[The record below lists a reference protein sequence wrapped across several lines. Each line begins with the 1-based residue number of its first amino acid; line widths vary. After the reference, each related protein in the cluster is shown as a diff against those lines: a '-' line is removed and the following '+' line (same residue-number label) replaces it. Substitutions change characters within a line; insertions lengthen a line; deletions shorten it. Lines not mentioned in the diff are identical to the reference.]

1 MVFMMI
7 SVKKVST
14 GQMWKHE
21 ESGEVYVVTSL
32 YRDVLASYALLR
44 TANQITSESNR
55 RARVVRTESGEGIAG
70 FMLADLL

>member
-1 MVFMMI
+1 
-7 SVKKVST
+7 
-14 GQMWKHE
+14 MWKHE

-44 TANQITSESNR
+44 TANQTSESNR
-55 RARVVRTESGEGIAG
+55 RARVVKTESGEAIAG

>member
-1 MVFMMI
+1 MI

-32 YRDVLASYALLR
+32 YRDVLSSYALLR
-44 TANQITSESNR
+44 TANHTGSETNR
-55 RARVVRTESGEGIAG
+55 RAKVVRTDSGEGICG
-70 FMLADLL
+70 FLLADLV

>member
-1 MVFMMI
+1 MMS

-44 TANQITSESNR
+44 TANQTTSEGNR
-55 RARVVRTESGEGIAG
+55 RARVVRMESGEGIAG
-70 FMLADLL
+70 FMLADLV